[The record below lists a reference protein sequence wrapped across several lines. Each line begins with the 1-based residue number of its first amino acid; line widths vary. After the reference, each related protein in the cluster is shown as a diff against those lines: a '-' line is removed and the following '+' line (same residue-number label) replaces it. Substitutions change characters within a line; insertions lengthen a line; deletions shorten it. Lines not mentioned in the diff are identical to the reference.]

1 MSRFLVQL
9 SQMDETNKKFGKI
22 YDRYV
27 EKIYRYVF
35 LRVNSREAAEDLTS
49 ETFLRGFEAY
59 KTAGKSIENPQA
71 FLYKIARNL
80 VVDHYR
86 SKGKAHLVSIED
98 SNLQFADTKTDLEK
112 DAMIASDLEQ
122 VRKAMTGLSEDY
134 QNAIIWRYL
143 EDLPVKEV
151 AHLLDRSEEAT
162 RVLIHRAMN
171 ELKTKLA

>member
-1 MSRFLVQL
+1 
-9 SQMDETNKKFGKI
+9 MDETNKKFGKI

-59 KTAGKSIENPQA
+59 KTEGKSIKNPQA

-86 SKGKAHLVSIED
+86 SKGKARLVSIED

-112 DAMIASDLEQ
+112 DAMVASDLEQ
-122 VRKAMTGLSEDY
+122 VREALAGLSEDY

-151 AHLLDRSEEAT
+151 AQLLDRSEEAA

-171 ELKTKLA
+171 ELKTRLA